1 MRVFFDECV
10 PHPLRRLLTAYEIK
24 TAQDMGWGRM
34 KNGDLIRHAETG
46 GFEVFVTSD
55 KNLQYQ
61 QNLQGRKIAILVLST
76 NYWPTLA
83 KHHALVVS
91 ALAVI
96 QPGQYLELTLPVK

>member
-10 PHPLRRLLTAYEIK
+10 PRPLRGLLASHEVK

-34 KNGDLIRHAETG
+34 KNGELIRHAETD

-55 KNLQYQ
+55 QNLQYQ
-61 QNLQGRKIAILVLST
+61 QNLEGRKIAMLVLST
-76 NYWPTLA
+76 NYWPTLT

-96 QPGQYLELTLPVK
+96 QPGQYLELTVPVG